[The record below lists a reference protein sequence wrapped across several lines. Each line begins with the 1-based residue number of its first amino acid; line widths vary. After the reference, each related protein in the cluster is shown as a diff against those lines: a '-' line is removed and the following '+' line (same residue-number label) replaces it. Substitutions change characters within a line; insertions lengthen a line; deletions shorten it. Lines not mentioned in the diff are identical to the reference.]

1 MLQEITVKV
10 GQWWNAKDS
19 IQWFKKIT
27 NGEGCTFL
35 KYDIADFYS
44 SITEE
49 KTGRSIDLA
58 REFLAI
64 LMKMCK

>member
-1 MLQEITVKV
+1 MLQEIKVKV
-10 GQWWNAKDS
+10 SQWWNTKDC
-19 IQWFKKIT
+19 IEWFKKIT

-49 KTGRSIDLA
+49 KTERSIDLA

-64 LMKMCK
+64 LMKMWK